1 MRNVEEILLDQVLEF
16 IVEAPEEEFVLY
28 LIDCGEDA
36 AGLATEARTAIF
48 RAVRRHAAEPGVL
61 LGIPKQR

>member
-16 IVEAPEEEFVLY
+16 IVEAPEEQFLLY

-36 AGLATEARTAIF
+36 ARLAAEARKAIF
-48 RAVRRHAAEPGVL
+48 RAIGRHAAE
-61 LGIPKQR
+61 RAS